1 MGIAP
6 REMIFFFI
14 LCIEMAWMMQTNVV
28 ENRSATGKDDATM
41 RTTIY
46 RICLLIC
53 LVVAVTAGVLLYQE
67 YTNREEQTQWLLV

>member
-1 MGIAP
+1 
-6 REMIFFFI
+6 
-14 LCIEMAWMMQTNVV
+14 
-28 ENRSATGKDDATM
+28 M